1 MVRGRCGGWGGEKDG
16 DVLLR
21 PEMLV
26 QARFFGT
33 GDPDATADAAG
44 SGEVLI
50 PARLV
55 RDGAVWVVDGARA
68 EAALRPVELGGR
80 RGEWVV
86 VTRGLNLTDKLID
99 EGRAEL
105 EVGDRVRAR
114 DRD

>member
-1 MVRGRCGGWGGEKDG
+1 M
-16 DVLLR
+16 
-21 PEMLV
+21 
-26 QARFFGT
+26 
-33 GDPDATADAAG
+33 
-44 SGEVLI
+44 LI